1 MYIISQVWRY
11 DEGEVTHVGVG
22 HSGEVTAVKISPDG
36 KTIVSVSADGAILR
50 WRFPEELLLSD
61 TGEEMMVVEGDEANP
76 VSTQE

>member
-1 MYIISQVWRY
+1 M
-11 DEGEVTHVGVG
+11 GVG

>member
-1 MYIISQVWRY
+1 M
-11 DEGEVTHVGVG
+11 GVG

-61 TGEEMMVVEGDEANP
+61 SGEEMMMVVGPGDEANP